1 MASNAAIRR
10 EKFGRSRATRHQIC
24 SNFESTIM
32 TTAGGLENDGC
43 LWDAVCQVAR
53 SSFPRSFGGYLYSE
67 KLRARIVAMQD
78 VTTRRMAGTVFIRG
92 VAFFRLFAARQVG
105 YIFMRMSSGEWNMY
119 PGAVMGFRYG

>member
-1 MASNAAIRR
+1 
-10 EKFGRSRATRHQIC
+10 
-24 SNFESTIM
+24 M
-32 TTAGGLENDGC
+32 TTAGGLENDDC

-67 KLRARIVAMQD
+67 KLRARIVAMQH
-78 VTTRRMAGTVFIRG
+78 VTTRRMAGTVFMRG